1 MRRGIDALGSRRHRA
16 PERYDERG
24 ALLDD
29 VRAFL
34 REIQPYLMAR
44 HAGHASGLCARIDAV
59 LEPYSKGGPHAHR

>member
-1 MRRGIDALGSRRHRA
+1 MRRGVDSLAAHSRRA

-34 REIQPYLMAR
+34 REIQPYLVAR
-44 HAGHASGLCARIDAV
+44 HAGHASGLCARIDAA
-59 LEPYSKGGPHAHR
+59 LEPHPKGAPRAHR